1 MYPLS
6 EKSLINSS
14 VAGALQP
21 TTWPYRCTPCLLNKS
36 YFLLP
41 LNCTQGWSPAPLSW
55 IYTVG
60 CKRNMYYLMSCNSKK
75 APLSAILFPS
85 INKPDSA
92 LPLSTR
98 IYVEW
103 FEGFKT
109 TSVLLFVFL
118 VKCFFPSFR
127 FGLMLNSFIKPFV
140 LRENKSPLCME
151 ISLWMT
157 SPSTQGGLFV
167 DKKGKHTQY
176 YTFQDVPKHVL
187 RTVDLELLLQR

>member
-41 LNCTQGWSPAPLSW
+41 LNCTQGWSPAPLLSW

-60 CKRNMYYLMSCNSKK
+60 CKRNMYYLMSCKSKK
-75 APLSAILFPS
+75 APLSAILFSS

-92 LPLSTR
+92 LSLSTR

-109 TSVLLFVFL
+109 ASVLSTVVFVFL
-118 VKCFFPSFR
+118 VKCYFFP
-127 FGLMLNSFIKPFV
+127 L
-140 LRENKSPLCME
+140 
-151 ISLWMT
+151 ISVWFDVKLLYKT
-157 SPSTQGGLFV
+157 ICSE
-167 DKKGKHTQY
+167 GK
-176 YTFQDVPKHVL
+176 
-187 RTVDLELLLQR
+187 